1 MSGATVAR
9 VPAHVALA
17 RFLRTPKGL
26 LTIVLSGL
34 AAVAAP
40 GQGLRLVMRPLT
52 ASVLAAA
59 IVDVPI
65 LRWRTGSWSFPS
77 GAVLT
82 GLIVAMVISAH
93 EPWYVTALTSAI
105 AIASKYVVRS
115 RAANVFNPAALAIV
129 FSSIA
134 FQTGQ
139 DWWGALPDLPL
150 GALALLV
157 ATGWFIADR
166 VNKLP
171 MALAFLG
178 AYFALF
184 TAAAFFTSPAG
195 VAEVFRTPDLH
206 AVLYFAFFIL
216 TDPPTSPTRYP
227 DQLRCAVLVAV
238 VSFAVFEWA
247 GVVYYLLAGV
257 LAGNIWEA
265 WRRHRVRVRRH
276 AVGRQAAPAGAG
288 ADRS

>member
-1 MSGATVAR
+1 VSRAIGAR
-9 VPAHVALA
+9 IPSHVALA

-26 LTIVLSGL
+26 LTVVLSGL
-34 AAVAAP
+34 AAAAAP
-40 GQGLRLVMRPLT
+40 GQGLRLVMRPLA
-52 ASVLAAA
+52 ASVLAASV
-59 IVDVPI
+59 VDVPI
-65 LRWRTGSWSFPS
+65 LRWRTGKWTFPS

-93 EPWYVTALTSAI
+93 EPWYVAAVTSAI
-105 AIASKYVVRS
+105 AIASKYLLRS
-115 RAANVFNPAALAIV
+115 RAANLFNPAALAIV

-150 GALALLV
+150 AALALLV
-157 ATGWFIADR
+157 GTGWFIADR

-178 AYFALF
+178 VYFTLF
-184 TAAAFFTSPAG
+184 TVAAFFTSPAG

-227 DQLRCAVLVAV
+227 DQVRCAVLVAA
-238 VSFAVFEWA
+238 VSFVVFVWT

-265 WRRHRVRVRRH
+265 WRRHRVRARRH
-276 AVGRQAAPAGAG
+276 APVRHAAPAGAG